1 MSGATRAGCV
11 TSFDSSARR
20 SKLPKLTIE
29 RLDLAGKR
37 VFLRADLNAP
47 VAGGRLGDETRLRA
61 VVPTIQLALKAG
73 AAGVLASPLGR
84 PPGPGAPQD
93 SLRPVAE
100 RLQALLRP
108 RVEPLADRVGPEARA
123 RA

>member
-73 AAGVLASPLGR
+73 APGVVPAPPR
-84 PPGPGAPQD
+84 PPPGPRPPPDPPRPAP
-93 SLRPVAE
+93 
-100 RLQALLRP
+100 
-108 RVEPLADRVGPEARA
+108 
-123 RA
+123 

>member
-47 VAGGRLGDETRLRA
+47 VTGGQLGDDTRLRA
-61 VVPTIQLALKAG
+61 VVPTIPLAFKAG
-73 AAGVLASPLGR
+73 AAGGLASPPRR
-84 PPGPGAPQD
+84 PHGHPAPAD
-93 SLRPVAE
+93 SPPPVA
-100 RLQALLRP
+100 Q
-108 RVEPLADRVGPEARA
+108 RA
-123 RA
+123 PTPP

>member
-47 VAGGRLGDETRLRA
+47 VAGRPLGGEKRLLA
-61 VVPTIQLALKAG
+61 VVPTLQLALKAG
-73 AAGVLASPLGR
+73 AAVVLPPPLWRPRGHAAS
-84 PPGPGAPQD
+84 AY
-93 SLRPVAE
+93 SLRPLTE
-100 RLQALLRP
+100 T
-108 RVEPLADRVGPEARA
+108 
-123 RA
+123 

>member
-73 AAGVLASPLGR
+73 AAVALASHLRR
-84 PPGPGAPQD
+84 PPGPVPPEY
-93 SLRPVAE
+93 SPRPVAE
-100 RLQALLRP
+100 RLRAPLGPRGRP
-108 RVEPLADRVGPEARA
+108 V
-123 RA
+123 

>member
-73 AAGVLASPLGR
+73 APVVLASHPRR
-84 PPGPGAPQD
+84 PPGHRASQD
-93 SLRPVAE
+93 SLRPVAP
-100 RLQALLRP
+100 RLHA
-108 RVEPLADRVGPEARA
+108 V
-123 RA
+123 